1 MDTCI
6 CMAESLLYS
15 PEIVTILLF
24 SDIPIKNKKFK
35 KKNNKKQG
43 YQKKQK
49 KFYH

>member
-1 MDTCI
+1 
-6 CMAESLLYS
+6 MAESLLYS

-35 KKNNKKQG
+35 KKTTKNRATKK
-43 YQKKQK
+43 KK